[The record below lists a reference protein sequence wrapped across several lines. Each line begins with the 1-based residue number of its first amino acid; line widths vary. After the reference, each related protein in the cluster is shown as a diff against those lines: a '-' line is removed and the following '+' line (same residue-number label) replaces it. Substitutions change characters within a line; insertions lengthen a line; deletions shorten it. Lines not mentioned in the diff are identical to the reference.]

1 VVSSG
6 DLPAAISLASPG
18 DKVQLE
24 VWRKGSMQQI
34 TAKLGDSADKG
45 TQVASAREAASKAK
59 LGLALRPL
67 QPQERNSV
75 GVDGGMV
82 VQDVAG
88 AAAMAGVQP
97 GDLLLAVNGTPI
109 KNIEQVREAVA
120 KSDKSVAL
128 LVQRGDEKIFVPVR
142 IG

>member
-1 VVSSG
+1 MVELWHRCLRRLEGEIPSK
-6 DLPAAISLASPG
+6 DLS
-18 DKVQLE
+18 
-24 VWRKGSMQQI
+24 
-34 TAKLGDSADKG
+34 TY
-45 TQVASAREAASKAK
+45 
-59 LGLALRPL
+59 LRPL
-67 QPQERNSV
+67 QPQERRQA
-75 GVDGGMV
+75 GVDAGMV
-82 VQDVAG
+82 VADVAG

-109 KNIEQVREAVA
+109 KSIEQVREAVA